1 MVKRFVSTSA
11 KNFAKENSVIFG
23 LSFKAKTNIF
33 SLTDRKISNVSVHEF
48 NRILNRVTNSGGP
61 GMYE

>member
-33 SLTDRKISNVSVHEF
+33 SLTDRKISN
-48 NRILNRVTNSGGP
+48 GK
-61 GMYE
+61 